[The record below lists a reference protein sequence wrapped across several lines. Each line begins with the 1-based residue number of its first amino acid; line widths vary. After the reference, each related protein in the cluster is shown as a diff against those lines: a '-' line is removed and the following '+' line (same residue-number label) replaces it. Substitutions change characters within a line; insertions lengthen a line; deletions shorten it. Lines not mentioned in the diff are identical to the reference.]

1 MPDYPKCNH
10 LFGAFQCRTLTLRDV
25 QNFHSSFYK
34 RLETEYQNNVIL
46 RYEKIKNVHRRR
58 SRKTKAKEKSKLL
71 RITKYFVRN
80 TRGEK
85 VPVCMESFI
94 AILGVSRYRV
104 NNLTNDF
111 KKSGGSLLE

>member
-1 MPDYPKCNH
+1 MEV
-10 LFGAFQCRTLTLRDV
+10 T
-25 QNFHSSFYK
+25 
-34 RLETEYQNNVIL
+34 
-46 RYEKIKNVHRRR
+46 NVHWRR

-71 RITKYFVRN
+71 RTTKYFVRN

-104 NNLTNDF
+104 NYLTNDL
-111 KKSGGSLLE
+111 KKR